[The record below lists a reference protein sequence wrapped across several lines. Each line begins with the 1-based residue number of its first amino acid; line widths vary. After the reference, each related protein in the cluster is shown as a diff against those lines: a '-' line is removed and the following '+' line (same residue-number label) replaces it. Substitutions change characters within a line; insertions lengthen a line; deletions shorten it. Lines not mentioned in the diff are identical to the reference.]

1 MTEPDRSR
9 WREHV
14 SAWRASGLAAHAFAK
29 TLGVHASTLYYW
41 SQRVSGAAPKRRSL
55 PSPAPRLA
63 RVERTS
69 VARRDVVIETGR
81 LRICVSAET
90 DRAALAL
97 VLDVLA
103 RAGSR

>member
-29 TLGVHASTLYYW
+29 SLGVQASTLYYW
-41 SQRVSGAAPKRRSL
+41 SRQAAESSPKRRAL
-55 PSPAPRLA
+55 PSSAPRLA

-69 VARRDVVIETGR
+69 AARRDVVIETAG

-103 RAGSR
+103 RGGSR

>member
-29 TLGVHASTLYYW
+29 SLGVQASTLYYW
-41 SQRVSGAAPKRRSL
+41 SRQVTGAAPKRRAL
-55 PSPAPRLA
+55 PSSAPRLA

-69 VARRDVVIETGR
+69 AARRDVVIETAG

-103 RAGSR
+103 RGGSR